1 MAGKISKM
9 KKIVR
14 MVFGSHMYGL
24 NTPNSDKDYKG
35 IYLPSLD
42 ELLLGTYKPTISFST
57 GNDTSKNTKDDVDDE
72 WMALPTF
79 LKLACKGETVA
90 IDMLHSSDEFWELDS
105 NYGHIWGSLVDQ
117 RTRFYTKNLSA
128 YMGYVKRQAAKYGI
142 KGSRMS
148 ALKEAM
154 KAMAGQAPSKLL
166 RDIWA
171 LLPEAEYLSKEERD
185 GLHYYHVNGKLY
197 QDTVTVDYA
206 LERLKQAYDAYGA
219 RARQAEKNDGVD
231 WKAVSHALRA
241 GYQLRGILAKG
252 TFSYPLEETDF
263 ILKVKT
269 GQLDFK
275 TEVSPVL
282 EALVEEVEDLTEKS
296 TLPEKVDQ
304 KYWDRWLLNVYK
316 DELITPEWE
325 ACL

>member
-1 MAGKISKM
+1 M

-24 NTPNSDKDYKG
+24 NTPASDKDYKG
-35 IYLPSLD
+35 IYLPSLRD
-42 ELLLGTYKPTISFST
+42 LLLGTYKPIISFST
-57 GNDTSKNTKDDVDDE
+57 GNDQSKNTANDVDDE

-90 IDMLHSSDEFWELDS
+90 IDMLHSDEAFWDVDPT
-105 NYGHIWGSLVDQ
+105 YGHIWTDLVEQ
-117 RTRFYTKNLSA
+117 RSQFYTKNLSA

-154 KAMAGQAPSKLL
+154 KAMAGQAPTKLL
-166 RDIWA
+166 RDIWD
-171 LLPEAEYLSKEERD
+171 LLPEAEYLSKEEKD
-185 GLHYYHVNGKLY
+185 GLRYYHVNGKLY
-197 QDTVTVDYA
+197 QDTVSVDYA

-241 GYQLRGILAKG
+241 GYQLRGILAEG
-252 TFSYPLEETDF
+252 MFSYPLRETSF
-263 ILKVKT
+263 IMQVKT

-282 EALVEEVEDLTEKS
+282 EALVVEIEELTENS
-296 TLPEKVDQ
+296 TLPEKIDQ
-304 KYWDRWLLNVYK
+304 KYWNNWLVRVYE
-316 DELITPEWE
+316 DELIAPEYE
-325 ACL
+325 RML

>member
-1 MAGKISKM
+1 MH
-9 KKIVR
+9 KIVR

-24 NTPNSDKDYKG
+24 DTPNSDKDYKG

-57 GNDTSKNTKDDVDDE
+57 GNDTSKNTADDIDDE

-90 IDMLHSSDEFWELDS
+90 LDMLHSGREHWELDPE
-105 NYGHIWGSLVDQ
+105 YGHIWEDLVAK
-117 RTRFYTKNLSA
+117 RERFYTRNLSA

-148 ALKEAM
+148 ALKMAM
-154 KAMAGQAPSKLL
+154 QAIAGQNPSALL
-166 RDIWA
+166 RDVWG
-171 LLPEAEYLSKEERD
+171 LLPEVEHLEKVERD
-185 GLHYYHVNGKLY
+185 GLKYYHVNGKFY

-206 LERLKQAYDAYGA
+206 LERLKKAYDSYGA
-219 RARQAEKNDGVD
+219 RARAAEKNDGVD

-241 GYQLRGILAKG
+241 GYQLRSLLAQG
-252 TFSYPLEETDF
+252 SFGYPLWETDF
-263 ILKVKT
+263 LLKVKT
-269 GQLDFK
+269 GELDFK
-275 TEVSPVL
+275 TEVSPKL
-282 EALVEEVEDLTEKS
+282 EALVAEVEELTEIS
-296 TLPEKVDQ
+296 PLSESVDQ
-304 KYWDRWLLNVYK
+304 EYWDHWLFAVYC

-325 ACL
+325 STR